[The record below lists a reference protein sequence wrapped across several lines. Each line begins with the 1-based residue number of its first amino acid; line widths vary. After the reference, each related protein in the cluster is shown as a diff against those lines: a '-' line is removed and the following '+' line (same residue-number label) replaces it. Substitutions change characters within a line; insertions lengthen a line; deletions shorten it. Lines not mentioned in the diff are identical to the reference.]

1 MNISRILLKQPVR
14 EGKEKGLASAVV
26 PDREMLLVLERL
38 LWEEEDAE
46 DLGRDLAA

>member
-1 MNISRILLKQPVR
+1 MARYSNNSFPS
-14 EGKEKGLASAVV
+14 ASAVV